1 MNFAL
6 SNFTLTLAK
15 IHDIKQEASG
25 RLLLNSV
32 VQHNLALA
40 DVEGKMVTNLVK
52 RKAKVHEA
60 IKNAAANQTVT
71 ATAIRLF

>member
-1 MNFAL
+1 MNFAF

-40 DVEGKMVTNLVK
+40 DVDGILFTNLVQL
-52 RKAKVHEA
+52 KATVLRT

>member
-1 MNFAL
+1 MNFAF

-40 DVEGKMVTNLVK
+40 DVYGTIVTHMVK
-52 RKAKVHEA
+52 RKAKVNEA

>member
-1 MNFAL
+1 MNFAF

-32 VQHNLALA
+32 QHNLALA
-40 DVEGKMVTNLVK
+40 DVDGKMVTNLVK